1 MKVLYTK
8 QSLII
13 LPIGLRVDNIKLAI
27 VGIVP
32 KSQLEL
38 YINYISIYSWNS
50 FEIYQNWS
58 IKFNSIEIFEN

>member
-1 MKVLYTK
+1 MKVLYCK
-8 QSLII
+8 KGLII

-38 YINYISIYSWNS
+38 YINL
-50 FEIYQNWS
+50 
-58 IKFNSIEIFEN
+58 

>member
-1 MKVLYTK
+1 MKVLYCK

-38 YINYISIYSWNS
+38 YINLKVIDLWLKWFLSIS
-50 FEIYQNWS
+50 
-58 IKFNSIEIFEN
+58 KLVD